1 MQGLHLLGYT
11 LRRLLEFLDA
21 VAQPFYQFLQVL
33 CAKQVQYSALEG
45 LAPFA
50 LFQIGLSFVVVA
62 FERSRSSA
70 VKASMVRV
78 KLMLVWL
85 LPTLG
90 LAASGQYVFEPV
102 SGFPACFSGASFSAA
117 GHGRRSRMP
126 DVRSFEQLAR
136 LQNRRMGTQS
146 GPSGFPV
153 TILGSV
159 PLLFTLRQ
167 ACLSAVS
174 SEAALGL
181 AKCWQFHWRT
191 ALEPRAPSS
200 VS

>member
-1 MQGLHLLGYT
+1 
-11 LRRLLEFLDA
+11 
-21 VAQPFYQFLQVL
+21 
-33 CAKQVQYSALEG
+33 
-45 LAPFA
+45 
-50 LFQIGLSFVVVA
+50 
-62 FERSRSSA
+62 
-70 VKASMVRV
+70 MVRV
-78 KLMLVWL
+78 KVMLVWL

-90 LAASGQYVFEPV
+90 LAGSGQYVFEPV
-102 SGFPACFSGASFSAA
+102 SGFPACFSRASFSAA
-117 GHGRRSRMP
+117 ERGERSRMP

-153 TILGSV
+153 PVPGSEPQLLALGRV
-159 PLLFTLRQ
+159 YLP
-167 ACLSAVS
+167 AVS